1 MSSKP
6 LTLLKINLAVGLEWL
21 ISYWNGHLIR
31 KTFPKHQRALRYETV
46 YVLEMNLVLKG
57 RKIKIHVQ
65 NTLIDL

>member
-1 MSSKP
+1 MK
-6 LTLLKINLAVGLEWL
+6 
-21 ISYWNGHLIR
+21 
-31 KTFPKHQRALRYETV
+31 QV